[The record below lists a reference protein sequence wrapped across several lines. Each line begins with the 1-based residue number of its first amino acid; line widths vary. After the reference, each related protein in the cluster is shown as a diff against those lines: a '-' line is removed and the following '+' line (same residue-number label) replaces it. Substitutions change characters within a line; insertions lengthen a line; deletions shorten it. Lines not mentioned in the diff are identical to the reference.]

1 MDTLSAY
8 KIDFKGIVSDTHVFD
23 YVLDDSF
30 FEAIDAPE
38 VRKGNLKSEVTV
50 KPTSGDLQVTF
61 KTEGTIMVPCDRC
74 LDDMEL
80 EISTNDVV
88 RVKFG
93 ADYQE
98 DDELITIPED
108 DGVLDVSWR
117 IYEFIALAIP
127 IKHVHAPGKCNRAMI
142 DALNEHLATR
152 SSDEDGDESD
162 EVADDTPVDPRWA
175 ELKKLIK

>member
-50 KPTSGDLQVTF
+50 KPTSGAFQVTF

-74 LDDMEL
+74 LDD
-80 EISTNDVV
+80 
-88 RVKFG
+88 
-93 ADYQE
+93 
-98 DDELITIPED
+98 
-108 DGVLDVSWR
+108 
-117 IYEFIALAIP
+117 IAGDFDQRCRESEVWCRLSGRRRT
-127 IKHVHAPGKCNRAMI
+127 HH
-142 DALNEHLATR
+142 HTR
-152 SSDEDGDESD
+152 
-162 EVADDTPVDPRWA
+162 R
-175 ELKKLIK
+175 